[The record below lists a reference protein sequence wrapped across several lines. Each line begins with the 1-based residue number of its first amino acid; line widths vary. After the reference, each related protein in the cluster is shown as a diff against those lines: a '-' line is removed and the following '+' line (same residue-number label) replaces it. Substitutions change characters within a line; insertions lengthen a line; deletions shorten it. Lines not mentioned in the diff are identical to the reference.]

1 MAAASPLELA
11 EGATGAGS
19 AVGVGGVGGG
29 GGGGGGQNQSPSLQR
44 REEKKERRAAKAE
57 QGRDEQV
64 GATCNRKLLMV
75 IFLKY
80 DTTTQYHS
88 HRGPILQLREVKE
101 EAEGEDAVS
110 SSSQLARW
118 EQIFFKIKLFLS
130 FDLIV
135 VLGNQAKIQ
144 ERPLAKTW
152 SCSCYIMTTHKEMH
166 NAPLLSSTLPIRF
179 EEFFHTPPDSQF
191 AKAKIPNFIK
201 SENGGLM
208 MILD

>member
-19 AVGVGGVGGG
+19 AVGGVGV

-80 DTTTQYHS
+80 DTTT
-88 HRGPILQLREVKE
+88 
-101 EAEGEDAVS
+101 
-110 SSSQLARW
+110 
-118 EQIFFKIKLFLS
+118 
-130 FDLIV
+130 
-135 VLGNQAKIQ
+135 
-144 ERPLAKTW
+144 
-152 SCSCYIMTTHKEMH
+152 
-166 NAPLLSSTLPIRF
+166 
-179 EEFFHTPPDSQF
+179 
-191 AKAKIPNFIK
+191 
-201 SENGGLM
+201 
-208 MILD
+208 

>member
-19 AVGVGGVGGG
+19 GVGVGGV

-44 REEKKERRAAKAE
+44 KEEKKERRAAKAE

-118 EQIFFKIKLFLS
+118 EQIFFKIGYTYFQLGKLFR
-130 FDLIV
+130 DLEI
-135 VLGNQAKIQ
+135 
-144 ERPLAKTW
+144 
-152 SCSCYIMTTHKEMH
+152 
-166 NAPLLSSTLPIRF
+166 F
-179 EEFFHTPPDSQF
+179 
-191 AKAKIPNFIK
+191 
-201 SENGGLM
+201 
-208 MILD
+208 

>member
-19 AVGVGGVGGG
+19 GVAVGGVGGVG

-64 GATCNRKLLMV
+64 GATCNRKPLMV

-130 FDLIV
+130 FDSIV

-152 SCSCYIMTTHKEMH
+152 PYSCYIRTTHKEIH
-166 NAPLLSSTLPIRF
+166 NAAPPLFPSANQI
-179 EEFFHTPPDSQF
+179 
-191 AKAKIPNFIK
+191 
-201 SENGGLM
+201 
-208 MILD
+208 